1 MAEELDATLAKHDV
15 VVFSYG
21 GCPYCRKVTRAF
33 GEEGVAHVEIDY
45 DELDDG
51 DAVRSEIVRRHKQRS
66 VPAVFVKG
74 KFVGGCNDGPE
85 PWMGALKILRNGEL
99 ANMLNAKL

>member
-15 VVFSYG
+15 IVFSYG

-33 GEEGVAHVEIDY
+33 GDEGVAHVEIDY

-51 DAVRSEIVRRHKQRS
+51 DAVRSEIRRRHKQRS

-74 KFVGGCNDGPE
+74 NSWGGATTVPNRGWARSRSSATASWRAC
-85 PWMGALKILRNGEL
+85 
-99 ANMLNAKL
+99 